1 MFYDTPNSA
10 LCKREFNGVEFD
22 IKTLEPGTGK
32 NKIFNRVKK
41 KPGQATKYIV
51 DISNTDLSDEEVDS
65 QISKVFWSQDTQFVS
80 ELVIIRGDE
89 IVRIARRL

>member
-1 MFYDTPNSA
+1 MKSMRNRKLEDLNKVPGI
-10 LCKREFNGVEFD
+10 REM
-22 IKTLEPGTGK
+22 
-32 NKIFNRVKK
+32 
-41 KPGQATKYIV
+41 
-51 DISNTDLSDEEVDS
+51 SDEEVDS